1 MSNRID
7 QLKYYMM
14 LFLYSLRNYE
24 VNINTLFR
32 YIYIYDVTSDY
43 LGNNGYINKKII
55 IDEDIG
61 INNVL
66 DMRNAINEL
75 SSSDFIDIRQ
85 NDKVY
90 TRDELINH
98 VDELLKVSEKIKND
112 LNRIMYFSEVIS
124 SYSEDV
130 ILEVFFSEP
139 NVRDAIDRGKKDIN
153 LSNNKLKDLLLEFE
167 MISNKKYNK
176 DLDKYDVFIS
186 WINYI
191 LESYL
196 KEKSK

>member
-1 MSNRID
+1 MSNRIE

-14 LFLYSLRNYE
+14 LFLYSLRNKE

-43 LGNNGYINKKII
+43 LGNNEYINKEII
-55 IDEDIG
+55 IDEDLG

-66 DMRNAINEL
+66 DMRNALNEL
-75 SSSDFIDIRQ
+75 SSSDFIDVRQ
-85 NDKVY
+85 NAKVY

-98 VDELLKVSEKIKND
+98 VDELLKVSEKIKKD

-167 MISNKKYNK
+167 MISNKKFNK

-191 LESYL
+191 FELYL
-196 KEKSK
+196 KGKSK

>member
-1 MSNRID
+1 MSNRIE

-14 LFLYSLRNYE
+14 LFLYSLKNKE

-43 LGNNGYINKKII
+43 LGNNEYINKEII
-55 IDEDIG
+55 IDDDLG

-66 DMRNAINEL
+66 DMRNALNEL
-75 SSSDFIDIRQ
+75 RSSDFIDIRQ
-85 NDKVY
+85 NAKVY

-98 VDELLKVSEKIKND
+98 VDELLKVSEKIKKD

-139 NVRDAIDRGKKDIN
+139 NIRDAIDRGKKDIN

-167 MISNKKYNK
+167 MISNKKFNK

-191 LESYL
+191 FELYL
-196 KEKSK
+196 KGKSK

>member
-14 LFLYSLRNYE
+14 LFLYSLRNNE

-153 LSNNKLKDLLLEFE
+153 LSNNKLKDLLIEFE

-196 KEKSK
+196 KGKSK